1 MGTAAEDKKHPFL
14 HRQIRSSLLKAF
26 LSWRTPLCQAAF
38 SHFFVLVRP
47 LVLVSK
53 EQNLLLSLHS
63 LPAEL
68 KEIQQ
73 LAGFF
78 CHPFCNIAPFQQG
91 FGHFGSAH
99 VTLSLV
105 TEERLS
111 RQGLQSQ
118 ESQRA
123 WGCWQSPRQL
133 LLVPVF
139 PGSSHAA
146 LSMACHP
153 PVHVCCGSSGV
164 ALEGGRSTV
173 QGDVIQV
180 PRPLS
185 FPFP

>member
-1 MGTAAEDKKHPFL
+1 MGTAAKDKKHPFV

-38 SHFFVLVRP
+38 SHFFVLMRP

-91 FGHFGSAH
+91 FRHFRSAH

-105 TEERLS
+105 MEERL
-111 RQGLQSQ
+111 RRLGLQSQ

-139 PGSSHAA
+139 PGSSHTA
-146 LSMACHP
+146 LSVARHP
-153 PVHVCCGSSGV
+153 PVHVCCGSSAV
-164 ALEGGRSTV
+164 ALEGGHSTV
-173 QGDVIQV
+173 RGGVIQV